1 MLTARPKI
9 PESERFFS
17 KITEGR
23 FGQLVLLV
31 LRHRLMYW
39 SPNEI
44 HWKPPISLEMNKNV
58 ILKRSLY
65 NCLMRPVSFLDG
77 AVKS

>member
-1 MLTARPKI
+1 M
-9 PESERFFS
+9 F
-17 KITEGR
+17 
-23 FGQLVLLV
+23 
-31 LRHRLMYW
+31 W

-44 HWKPPISLEMNKNV
+44 HWNPQFLLEMNKNL

-65 NCLMRPVSFLDG
+65 NNLMVPVIFLDG